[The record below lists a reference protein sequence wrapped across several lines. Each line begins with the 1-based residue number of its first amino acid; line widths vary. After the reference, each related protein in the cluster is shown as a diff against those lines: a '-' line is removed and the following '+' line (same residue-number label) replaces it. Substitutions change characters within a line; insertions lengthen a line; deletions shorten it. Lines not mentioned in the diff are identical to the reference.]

1 MAIATLPTTE
11 PTSIYAGDSVTW
23 KISNSDYPASSG
35 WTLKYDLVKNGTAVL
50 TLTSTA
56 SGADH
61 LISIAASTTAGYTAG
76 EYFWRSYVTNSSSE
90 KYGISEGYITIKANL
105 TTATTGYDFRSTAKK
120 VIDALESELAGDTSA
135 TNLLIISQSCGELN
149 VSRKADIYEEL
160 QKWKA
165 IWDTE
170 KSKIEIEQGR
180 ANKKSLIL
188 MRFKDL

>member
-1 MAIATLPTTE
+1 MAIATIPTTE
-11 PTSIYAGDSVTW
+11 PKYFYAGDSVTW

-35 WTLKYDLVKNGTAVL
+35 WTLKYDLVKSGTAVL
-50 TLTSTA
+50 TLTTSA

-61 LISIAASTTAGYTAG
+61 LISIASTVTALYTAG
-76 EYFWRSYVTNSSSE
+76 EYFWRSYVTKSTE
-90 KYGISEGYITIKANL
+90 KYGISEGFIEIKTNL
-105 TTATTGYDFRSTAKK
+105 TAATTGYDFRTTAKR
-120 VIDALESELAGDTSA
+120 VVDALESILAGDTSA

-165 IWDTE
+165 IWETE
-170 KSKIEIEQGR
+170 KAKLDMEQGR

-188 MRFKDL
+188 VRFRDI